1 MRTYDR
7 AAFLKA
13 KEAWESGNF
22 GWQWST
28 IRQTAAHR
36 GYLFPP
42 TGTVHDDR
50 DAESP
55 SQRSIIW
62 RALEDN
68 PRELVRIVSR
78 CSSWSEVVDRIIG
91 LEDRLRAEAG
101 LAARNREWDAE
112 SAPTER
118 DDAMSLARILERIT
132 DSTGRA
138 A

>member
-1 MRTYDR
+1 MKTYDR

-36 GYLFPP
+36 GFIFPP
-42 TGTVHDDR
+42 AGSEHDDR
-50 DAESP
+50 DAAEP
-55 SQRSIIW
+55 SQRAIIW

-78 CSSWSEVVDRIIG
+78 CASWSEVVDRIIG
-91 LEDRLRAEAG
+91 MEDRLRAEAG
-101 LAARNREWDAE
+101 LADRDREWDAKA
-112 SAPTER
+112 APTER
-118 DDAMSLARILERIT
+118 DDAMSLARILDRIG